1 MPGIIRKVD
10 FYPNVIFF
18 LKVDFQ
24 PNHNFFIGVTSNA
37 MGATLFLYLCWLF
50 LGKSQCKAYKSRQAP
65 QFPVRTEHT
74 EKEKKAKWG
83 IDGGK
88 TA

>member
-1 MPGIIRKVD
+1 
-10 FYPNVIFF
+10 
-18 LKVDFQ
+18 
-24 PNHNFFIGVTSNA
+24 
-37 MGATLFLYLCWLF
+37 MGGTLFLYLCWLF